1 MGSIPGLAPWVK
13 DLALPQLWLESRL
26 QLGSDPWPRNSM
38 CQGAAKNENKT
49 PPQFEETEQASESDS
64 VVAEM
69 LDYQTENLKEL

>member
-1 MGSIPGLAPWVK
+1 
-13 DLALPQLWLESRL
+13 
-26 QLGSDPWPRNSM
+26 M